1 MIKRKFLS
9 GIKFNKRL
17 VTGEDYDFQLR
28 LLLNKEFLVFY
39 TSVIYFDY
47 IKREN
52 SATTSKKIP
61 NSYFYIFDSLDN
73 LRSKMLDKKIE
84 SYKDYHIV
92 SFFFI
97 LLDLSGRIITREQY
111 KILKNKLKK
120 YDYILKDLKFKLNKN
135 SVMLNI
141 LKFIYFIK
149 LSYLLKFLKICKLL
163 KR

>member
-1 MIKRKFLS
+1 
-9 GIKFNKRL
+9 
-17 VTGEDYDFQLR
+17 
-28 LLLNKEFLVFY
+28 
-39 TSVIYFDY
+39 
-47 IKREN
+47 
-52 SATTSKKIP
+52 
-61 NSYFYIFDSLDN
+61 
-73 LRSKMLDKKIE
+73 MLDKKIE

>member
-92 SFFFI
+92 PLLLFF
-97 LLDLSGRIITREQY
+97 L
-111 KILKNKLKK
+111 
-120 YDYILKDLKFKLNKN
+120 
-135 SVMLNI
+135 
-141 LKFIYFIK
+141 IYQEE
-149 LSYLLKFLKICKLL
+149 
-163 KR
+163 